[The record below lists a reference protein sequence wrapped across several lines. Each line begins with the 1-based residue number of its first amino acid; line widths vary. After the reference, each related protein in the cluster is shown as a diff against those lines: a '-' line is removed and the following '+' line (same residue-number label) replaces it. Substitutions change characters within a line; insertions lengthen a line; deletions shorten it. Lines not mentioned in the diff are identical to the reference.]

1 MLKWTVTITLIT
13 ILSFLHIQGSGTELE
28 GHLLHQQL
36 FFIPIILAS
45 FWFHLRAG
53 ISIAVLISIIYFS
66 TMQIHMTNPDIRIT
80 LISQI
85 SLYLFVAALIGW
97 LTTRLD
103 KQQKQAIKNEKS
115 RAMVRLVS
123 ALNHEISEIVNALET
138 QFRKTSKV
146 LEDDSLLDFQSEI
159 NKLKQLTKAFERFD
173 IPEEKEA
180 ITQDINEVLKKSQRK
195 LQSKANL
202 KKIDIISELDE
213 TGCPTMLL
221 NDAIIQTID
230 ALIDN
235 AIEASP
241 EHSKIIVRSKRK
253 GTYCLV
259 EVTDSGHGVNETDVP
274 RLFTPFFTTKPDG
287 HGLSLAAGKKML
299 KDCEGDLMYE
309 RAIDGGSI
317 FKLILPRENTVTNIN
332 GHIAERI

>member
-45 FWFHLRAG
+45 FWFHLRTG

-97 LTTRLD
+97 LTSRLD

-287 HGLSLAAGKKML
+287 HGLSLAAGKKIM